1 MKKELINPLLT
12 ILAMILLIMS
22 RIIDAQKMDWLAYVA
37 LVIIIAS
44 IIYII
49 KPIKSSK
56 LPQIIYLVTV

>member
-1 MKKELINPLLT
+1 MKKELISPLLT

-22 RIIDAQKMDWLAYVA
+22 RIIDAQKMDWLEYVA

>member
-1 MKKELINPLLT
+1 MKKELISPLLT

-56 LPQIIYLVTV
+56 

>member
-1 MKKELINPLLT
+1 MKKELISPLLT

-22 RIIDAQKMDWLAYVA
+22 RIIDAQKMDWLVYVA

>member
-1 MKKELINPLLT
+1 MKKELISPLLT

>member
-56 LPQIIYLVTV
+56 LPQIIYLVTG